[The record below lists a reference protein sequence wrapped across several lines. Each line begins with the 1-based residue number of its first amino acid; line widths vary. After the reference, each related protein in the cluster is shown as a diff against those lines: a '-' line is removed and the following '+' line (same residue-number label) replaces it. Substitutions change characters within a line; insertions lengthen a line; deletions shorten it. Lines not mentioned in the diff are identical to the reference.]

1 MAVEII
7 DGLFLVW
14 LVDSTD
20 WLFKIYRFI
29 GFLRILNSTRLNRLF
44 ILFAMK

>member
-1 MAVEII
+1 MAVKII

-20 WLFKIYRFI
+20 WLFKIYSFI
-29 GFLRILNSTRLNRLF
+29 GFLRILNRTLL
-44 ILFAMK
+44 